1 MPFESPRVT
10 SPLKCMTLS
19 AVVHVI
25 SSTSFKRPS
34 EAEHLWSLWGCCFG
48 ILLRYLEPV
57 LIKMAAAAIAA
68 AEVAAEA
75 VAEAVAET
83 AAGKNK

>member
-10 SPLKCMTLS
+10 SPLKCVTLS

-34 EAEHLWSLWGCCFG
+34 EAEQFAVALGL
-48 ILLRYLEPV
+48 LLRNIITLPRV